1 MQVRDVRN
9 HCKVQI
15 PLSRGPLGGVV
26 TGCARAKGPGL
37 CGTSENTPTRTFV
50 NKGKKKEGPVLLRD
64 WPLALMTER
73 YTKGGS
79 YFAVLLPV

>member
-26 TGCARAKGPGL
+26 TGYARAIGPGL
-37 CGTSENTPTRTFV
+37 CGTSENSTYETLVKKDKKGRT
-50 NKGKKKEGPVLLRD
+50 
-64 WPLALMTER
+64 W
-73 YTKGGS
+73 
-79 YFAVLLPV
+79 